1 MQDDAAFCS
10 ACGKRVI
17 LLDRNVIPSDD
28 EEPAAGS
35 ELARLLD
42 KESRSHSSRLQYQ
55 IGDSYFFGKNGA
67 KKDCEKAVY
76 WLEQSANKNYDLA
89 QYALASCYA
98 NGLGVQ
104 KNEKMAF
111 MLYSKAAE
119 NGNKAAMFCLA
130 QCYEDGKGVQWD
142 LFKAVTIYLKLQ
154 LEGEGQA
161 EARIRDI
168 FDKEENI
175 LSPLTSDFIDEHT
188 SEFEQHENL
197 PGVTGTTTG
206 FYTDD
211 VSVIAHELVKHRAV
225 PIETEDGNY
234 LYPLTLQV
242 ENLSTGIHVDE
253 KDFDFR
259 HRELFHFKT
268 HISSIN
274 MTCYSLETDG
284 KELKDYFLAVF
295 NYETEL
301 GPCTLYLW
309 GNPTSIQRDKYGL
322 YEDVKN
328 LTDMM
333 NNHDED
339 GAGSTPWELGQSVR
353 YLSDKAS
360 KAAESEK
367 NQKKRNAIIVFVSV
381 AVCILF
387 CVALALCSSY

>member
-1 MQDDAAFCS
+1 MIYCSYCGKELQDGAAFCS

-17 LLDRNVIPSDD
+17 LLDRNAITSAD

-111 MLYSKAAE
+111 MLYSKAADH
-119 NGNKAAMFCLA
+119 GNKAAMFCLA

-211 VSVIAHELVKHRAV
+211 VSVIAHELVKYRAV
-225 PIETEDGNY
+225 PIETEAGND
-234 LYPLTLQV
+234 LYSLTLQD

-284 KELKDYFLAVF
+284 KKRKGYFLGVC
-295 NYETEL
+295 NYETER
-301 GPCTLYLW
+301 GSCTLYLW
-309 GNPTSIQRDKYGL
+309 GNPTSIQEDRYGL
-322 YEDVKN
+322 YEGVKN
-328 LTDMM
+328 LTDMI
-333 NNHDED
+333 NDRDED
-339 GAGSTPWELGQSVR
+339 GAISNSYEFAPSLR
-353 YLSDKAS
+353 HLSNTD
-360 KAAESEK
+360 
-367 NQKKRNAIIVFVSV
+367 NFDNIDFVIVFVLV
-381 AVCILF
+381 TVGIILSAIF
-387 CVALALCSSY
+387 